1 MVKYLYPKT
10 LLIPDVTEAVTMNK
24 KELKQSRVELFR
36 DAACFQKTERIP
48 YFSSAVTWKIFD
60 AEHTLDEA
68 MTNFD
73 VMEECVRHFLDTY
86 PVDAILD
93 TGIRNQFNVTEA
105 FGEGGYYYYTPDAV
119 GIRDHSHC
127 TVGTLMEYL
136 DDPEKYIWEKVLP
149 EKYGESWGQK
159 TTETWKRTFR
169 EYMKYTKFVIHMAN
183 VTGKEYGIPGLAPNN
198 PMKGAIQF
206 GIEELEANLL
216 GIKQL
221 SIAMRRN
228 ADVIE
233 AFCAR
238 WDAEHIDPLIEKIKA
253 SDGPDH
259 KYCFD
264 ASIMMLAHNIMSPK
278 QFERFYWP
286 SLKRLLD
293 AYAEKGMN
301 VRIFAEGSI
310 LRYADYFKDYPKGVL
325 TFHLEQDDPFAFRE
339 KLPNA
344 AIMGGMTTDM
354 LSNST
359 AEECVAYA
367 KRLCDE
373 LGREGGFI
381 FSENKMLSYR
391 NDAKKE
397 NLLAVCKFVNEYRMG
412 GK

>member
-1 MVKYLYPKT
+1 
-10 LLIPDVTEAVTMNK
+10 MNA
-24 KELKQSRVELFR
+24 KELKAGRIALFR
-36 DAACFQKTERIP
+36 DAAAFRPTERIP

-60 AEHTLDEA
+60 AGHTLDEA
-68 MTNFD
+68 MTDFGI
-73 VMEECVRHFLDTY
+73 MEECVRHFLDTY
-86 PVDAILD
+86 PVDGLLD

-105 FGEGGYYYYTPDAV
+105 FGGGGYYYYTPDAV
-119 GIRDHSHC
+119 GIHDHAHC
-127 TVGTLMEYL
+127 TVDTLEDYL
-136 DDPEKYIWEKVLP
+136 KDPERYIWETVLP
-149 EKYGESWGQK
+149 KKYGEAWGQK
-159 TTETWKRTFR
+159 TREIWKKTFK
-169 EYMKYTKFVIHMAN
+169 EYMEYTQFVIHMAN

-228 ADVIE
+228 ADLIE
-233 AFCAR
+233 SFCR
-238 WDAEHIDPLIEKIKA
+238 SWDAEHIDPVVEKVL
-253 SDGPDH
+253 SGNGPDR

-264 ASIMMLAHNIMSPK
+264 ASLMMLAHNITGPK

-286 SLKRLLD
+286 SLKKLLD
-293 AYAEKGMN
+293 AYAEKGMS

-310 LRYADYFKDYPKGVL
+310 GRYADYFKDYPKGVITL
-325 TFHLEQDDPFAFRE
+325 HLEQDYPFEIRE
-339 KLPNA
+339 KLPNI

-354 LSNST
+354 LANASP
-359 AEECVAYA
+359 EDCVAYA

-391 NDAKKE
+391 NDARAE
-397 NLLAVCKFVNEYRMG
+397 NLAAVTEFVSGYRPERS
-412 GK
+412 